1 MDRQSRGRFGRSLSR
16 QKRGQD
22 GEAGLDGDAK
32 IMTAPALESSVA
44 ALLASGKGILAADES
59 FPTIEKRFKALHI
72 SSTEENRCGYR
83 ELLFTTPELNE
94 FISGTILFDETIRQK
109 TRDGIPF
116 SEFLAKQGIV
126 AGIKADNGTTA
137 LANFDGERIT
147 QGFAGLRRCDQRGAI

>member
-1 MDRQSRGRFGRSLSR
+1 M
-16 QKRGQD
+16 
-22 GEAGLDGDAK
+22 A
-32 IMTAPALESSVA
+32 SSVEPPDQNIFYDKYCHPRDSA
-44 ALLASGKGILAADES
+44 ALAL
-59 FPTIEKRFKALHI
+59 EKRFKALHI

-126 AGIKADNGTTA
+126 PESKVEQHSYDAAGNHTYET
-137 LANFDGERIT
+137 RI
-147 QGFAGLRRCDQRGAI
+147 QSWKSD